1 MIVKFVKLFSIV
13 YFFYVLHIFN
23 YKGFAISDSKL
34 PTPIAS
40 PNVSTILAGS
50 AITLKCKMPD
60 DYIIGNEEFQM
71 AFQILDHFAIAWFRI
86 SALSTGHRERTFHTH
101 PEIAKMS
108 NIASIL
114 PVSSATAISNVF
126 EFIITTTKNATSAQ
140 FGCWAWYNNLG
151 SDLKYVNITVISLP
165 PPILTSSVRKVQVN
179 YRFTLTCSLPSQF
192 DPTDST
198 YQVAFFNSRD
208 GLLADYEVEASGKV
222 FLVSKDLA
230 NISVHHGQKQ
240 MFPSFDLVVQE
251 KIDRKL
257 SYWCALVTFDQTTQK
272 YNFSFVSAHW
282 KPIGPFVDFSSNVT
296 GNEHRGRC
304 SIDEL
309 NSSVIAREYRVLF
322 YSDIGPKSGGDNLLG
337 YFWITPHS
345 VGEFVT
351 ETVSHWTSIVHGASV
366 EYPNFDIVGRLESG
380 LNVNNYKWWCAL
392 NFTEPGQSTAQQIKS
407 NLKTL

>member
-1 MIVKFVKLFSIV
+1 M
-13 YFFYVLHIFN
+13 
-23 YKGFAISDSKL
+23 
-34 PTPIAS
+34 
-40 PNVSTILAGS
+40 
-50 AITLKCKMPD
+50 
-60 DYIIGNEEFQM
+60 
-71 AFQILDHFAIAWFRI
+71 
-86 SALSTGHRERTFHTH
+86 
-101 PEIAKMS
+101 
-108 NIASIL
+108 
-114 PVSSATAISNVF
+114 
-126 EFIITTTKNATSAQ
+126 
-140 FGCWAWYNNLG
+140 
-151 SDLKYVNITVISLP
+151 
-165 PPILTSSVRKVQVN
+165 
-179 YRFTLTCSLPSQF
+179 
-192 DPTDST
+192 
-198 YQVAFFNSRD
+198 
-208 GLLADYEVEASGKV
+208 

-337 YFWITPHS
+337 YFWITRIMLSNWKCVAKFKQFSFLFLAHS

-407 NLKTL
+407 NLETL

>member
-1 MIVKFVKLFSIV
+1 VTEFVTDTVFHWSSIVYGSSVKYPNFEIVGKIEPV

-208 GLLADYEVEASGKV
+208 GLLADYEVEGTITRIASGKV

-240 MFPSFDLVVQE
+240 MFPSFDLAVQE

-257 SYWCALVTFDQTTQK
+257 T
-272 YNFSFVSAHW
+272 
-282 KPIGPFVDFSSNVT
+282 
-296 GNEHRGRC
+296 
-304 SIDEL
+304 
-309 NSSVIAREYRVLF
+309 
-322 YSDIGPKSGGDNLLG
+322 
-337 YFWITPHS
+337 HS